1 MPLSQ
6 RRRQLCKKH
15 TWLNRRCK
23 ILWKQAPT
31 QTSFE
36 SSKIDVVPYQLIR
49 AMKELEILE
58 QTLETQLM
66 MVRMGIMYNG
76 FYRNQEVSLLKR
88 TRETKE
94 SRKVVAC

>member
-1 MPLSQ
+1 
-6 RRRQLCKKH
+6 
-15 TWLNRRCK
+15 
-23 ILWKQAPT
+23 
-31 QTSFE
+31 
-36 SSKIDVVPYQLIR
+36 
-49 AMKELEILE
+49 MKELEILE